1 MKNGDNKKSRI
12 EIARAVLIKQDTGN
26 IQGLELVHM
35 KNNEMKKQ
43 LSKVW
48 KSGVVNYI
56 RMHWCSYIS
65 KQSWA
70 WRARVVLRDF

>member
-26 IQGLELVHM
+26 IQGSELVYM
-35 KNNEMKKQ
+35 RNKRMEKL
-43 LSKVW
+43 LSKVQ
-48 KSGVVNYI
+48 KSGVVNYT
-56 RMHWCSYIS
+56 RTYWSSYVS

-70 WRARVVLRDF
+70 